1 MALPLASE
9 VKTLPAAAP
18 VDILT
23 VLLNVAAPVAV
34 KAVNVDVPDAVK
46 ELKLVAPVT
55 PNVPPTVSLF
65 VTLKLVSVE
74 VPDAVNDVNVVAPVT
89 FTVEEKVA
97 APPCAEVD
105 DNVVAPVTPK
115 VPPIVPLPLTVEL
128 VTEEVPADKT
138 PVNVND
144 VPVAAPMTGVT
155 KVGVL
160 ANTNAPV
167 PVSSDIAFIKFK
179 LVGVAKNDAIP
190 VPKPLTP
197 VAIGKPVAFVNIA
210 EVGVPKIGVVKVGL
224 VNVLLVKVSVPDS
237 VASVPVEPGSVM
249 VVVPATAGA
258 TKFAVPEVEPL

>member
-1 MALPLASE
+1 VP
-9 VKTLPAAAP
+9 
-18 VDILT
+18 
-23 VLLNVAAPVAV
+23 
-34 KAVNVDVPDAVK
+34 AVNVDDNV
-46 ELKLVAPVT
+46 VAPVT
-55 PNVPPTVSLF
+55 PKVPPTVSLF

-74 VPDAVNDVNVVAPVT
+74 VPDAVNVVKLVAPVT
-89 FTVEEKVA
+89 FTVDENVA

-160 ANTNAPV
+160 AKTKAPV
-167 PVSSDIAFIKFK
+167 PVSSDIALIKFE

-197 VAIGKPVAFVNIA
+197 VAIGKPVAFVNVA
-210 EVGVPKIGVVKVGL
+210 EVGIPKLGVVKTGL
-224 VNVLLVKVSVPDS
+224 VNVLFVNVSVPAS

-258 TKFAVPEVEPL
+258 TKFTVPEVEPL